1 MEADTLAY
9 ALRQS
14 LLPIPYV
21 LCVLGL
27 WETLWHQATEVKAIL
42 GAILRVLIVAVFVW
56 QYPDFID
63 AARESLSG
71 FRKEVFGH
79 AAEMKFENAQVGET
93 EFKRALTA
101 PIDIQ
106 PSTWDFTGQI
116 CAALIHSLQGLGQVM
131 LSILLFLQ
139 EFCLEGLIAI
149 SPILLGFLGWNLT
162 RSMGIQFCFTTVGIL
177 LWEVGVLI
185 VDVLLLSF
193 GEEYLKPTL
202 AAAATIGTAG
212 AITGVVSWPLLLSAM
227 VIAALIPAFLYLSV
241 PFIIATVLRGG
252 DPTAPLL
259 LKAMQ
264 MATTASGAAGAMMPG
279 LTRALAAAGSPLGNL
294 LRGGSALARGGNA
307 LASAGGGGGNSLA
320 EAAGAGCA
328 HSNSTQATHSG
339 DTNESATSLPPLAT
353 NSSGSCGSSSPPLGT
368 ALPGISL
375 GGGKR
380 DQPEKSEAKVGDTY
394 VGKHGHVFKQLTP
407 AEFTC
412 QHPRTGFISQHK
424 GNIGAREVADNAL
437 LLHNRNRMAAGDM
450 NNKRKTKST

>member
-1 MEADTLAY
+1 MGTKNMEADALAY

-14 LLPIPYV
+14 LLPISYV
-21 LCVLGL
+21 LCVLGF
-27 WETLWHQATEVKAIL
+27 WETLWHQATEVKVIL

-56 QYPDFID
+56 QYPNFID

-79 AAEMKFENAQVGET
+79 AAEMKSKNAQVSET

-101 PIDIQ
+101 PVNVQ

-116 CAALIHSLQGLGQVM
+116 CAALVHSLQGLGQVM

-162 RSMGIQFCFTTVGIL
+162 RPMGIQFCLTTVGIL

-202 AAAATIGTAG
+202 EAAATIGTAG
-212 AITGVVSWPLLLSAM
+212 AITGVASWPLLLSAM
-227 VIAALIPAFLYLSV
+227 VIAALTPAFLYLSV

-264 MATTASGAAGAMMPG
+264 MATSASGAAGAMMPG
-279 LTRALAAAGSPLGNL
+279 LTRAFAAAGSPLGNL
-294 LRGGSALARGGNA
+294 LRGGGALAT
-307 LASAGGGGGNSLA
+307 AGGGGRNSFA
-320 EAAGAGCA
+320 EAATAGNA
-328 HSNSTQATHSG
+328 HSDSAPIAHSG
-339 DTNESATSLPPLAT
+339 GMNEGATSPPPLAT
-353 NSSGSCGSSSPPLGT
+353 SSSKNCGGSPGSPGT
-368 ALPGISL
+368 TLPGISL
-375 GGGKR
+375 DGSGRDKPGKS
-380 DQPEKSEAKVGDTY
+380 DAKIGDAY

-407 AEFTC
+407 TEFSC
-412 QHPRTGFISQHK
+412 QHPRTGFTSQHE
-424 GNIGAREVADNAL
+424 GNIGSREVADNAL
-437 LLHNRNRMAAGDM
+437 LLHNKNRMAAGDM
-450 NNKRKTKST
+450 SKKRKPKSA

>member
-9 ALRQS
+9 ALRKS
-14 LLPIPYV
+14 LLSIPYV
-21 LCVLGL
+21 LCVLGF

-42 GAILRVLIVAVFVW
+42 GAILRILIVAVFVW
-56 QYPDFID
+56 QYPNFID

-79 AAEMKFENAQVGET
+79 AVEMKSENAQVRET

-101 PIDIQ
+101 PVNIQ

-212 AITGVVSWPLLLSAM
+212 AITGVASWPLLLSAM
-227 VIAALIPAFLYLSV
+227 VTAALIPAFLYLSV

-294 LRGGSALARGGNA
+294 LRGGSALA
-307 LASAGGGGGNSLA
+307 SAGGGGGNSLA
-320 EAAGAGCA
+320 EAAAAGCA

-339 DTNESATSLPPLAT
+339 DTNECATSPLPLAT
-353 NSSGSCGSSSPPLGT
+353 NSSGNCGGSSRPLGT
-368 ALPGISL
+368 TLPGISL

-380 DQPEKSEAKVGDTY
+380 DLPGKSEAKVGDTY

-412 QHPRTGFISQHK
+412 QHPRTGFISHHK
-424 GNIGAREVADNAL
+424 GNIGSREVADNAL

-450 NNKRKTKST
+450 NNKRKTKSV